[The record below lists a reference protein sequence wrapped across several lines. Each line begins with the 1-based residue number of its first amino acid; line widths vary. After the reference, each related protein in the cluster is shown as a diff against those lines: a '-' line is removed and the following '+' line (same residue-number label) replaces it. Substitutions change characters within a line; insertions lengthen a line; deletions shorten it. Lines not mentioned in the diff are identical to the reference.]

1 MVSEIQDKCK
11 MLSIKPCQEVS
22 VSSLLDWNSIGIILH
37 HTSVNEF
44 VTVHWD
50 FGVRLIFH
58 NFHKPVCHAFSMVK
72 RLNICGFG
80 CKPQCGFSI
89 PHG

>member
-50 FGVRLIFH
+50 FGVRHL
-58 NFHKPVCHAFSMVK
+58 S
-72 RLNICGFG
+72 
-80 CKPQCGFSI
+80 
-89 PHG
+89 